1 MQQYFGSTHA
11 PYDSDILMFFLQKGF
26 DMKKLKGNDLKK
38 LTEAMFVTSKVV
50 LLKLYL
56 SRDLIEGS
64 AIRDIPWY
72 TIREI
77 MKY

>member
-1 MQQYFGSTHA
+1 
-11 PYDSDILMFFLQKGF
+11 
-26 DMKKLKGNDLKK
+26 MKKLKGSDRKK